1 MLHCGRGI
9 RLREPVVEAVR
20 CRVERCPAGGLSVL
34 RLWRVAVAVDDVRE
48 FLHRRP
54 RSRVVLDEVRGS
66 GTRHQLA
73 AMIEVV
79 AVRDEFE
86 GMAAKTSTELRVAAG
101 G

>member
-1 MLHCGRGI
+1 
-9 RLREPVVEAVR
+9 
-20 CRVERCPAGGLSVL
+20 
-34 RLWRVAVAVDDVRE
+34 
-48 FLHRRP
+48 
-54 RSRVVLDEVRGS
+54 VLDEVRGS